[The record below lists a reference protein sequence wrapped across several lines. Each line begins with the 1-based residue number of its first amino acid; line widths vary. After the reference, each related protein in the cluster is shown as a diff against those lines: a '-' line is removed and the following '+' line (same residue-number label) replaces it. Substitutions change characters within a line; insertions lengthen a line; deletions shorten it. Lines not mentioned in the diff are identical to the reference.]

1 MNNQVSKRLKELERQ
16 KIMQILAEEEA
27 RKPIPKKKAPKY
39 SFALL
44 NATTT
49 EEDEEEDQEEVVT
62 EKNLGE
68 EIEAKPEAVAIVN
81 SSSSKFVESSP
92 IKKEGTP
99 SRKKKRKKKK
109 RKKQNSES
117 ESIADLEL
125 LQPHPSYKL
134 NELLR
139 CDPKKFNAS
148 RELQWF
154 GGSGH
159 RGTMRRKEVHG
170 KYRGL
175 RKNMKMTS
183 FKENWPDYRI
193 GSGGLYMETEEV
205 KKNGE
210 TYFKFV
216 YSKEYKETQ
225 KLFEN
230 WRNELVVQVM
240 DQGFATYPWH
250 VDTLLQMSNIC
261 ALRNEPAEAADMI
274 ERALYRL
281 ECSFQQKRPPF
292 DISSPLTRLEWKHE
306 TNRSFFLAVVRHMNN
321 ISRKACYHTAFN
333 YAKLLLS
340 LDRTDPVCMLLTL
353 DYWALRAGDW
363 QFVLDF
369 ATSFNEKGEETNFCL
384 RNLPNWAFSVALAKF
399 HIEDESLVV
408 ESELPSMD
416 LTDDF
421 TNASGCLLQAVL
433 LWPELI
439 LPIVEV
445 VAEASSDEWKSVLSN
460 YYFKEGKLRMA
471 NDPTHKRVIQTIVDR
486 GAESL
491 WKEENA
497 QIWLHRHCIR
507 AIEVI
512 ESNPEV
518 EAIFNGYRE
527 EFIDSRPKKY
537 RFMNCYEVSGRPI
550 PAIPEEEA
558 PQFNNQVPV
567 GPLIQPGDV
576 DLTNESSAMAFFR
589 SFLPWVHH
597 NPNADGDHKED

>member
-1 MNNQVSKRLKELERQ
+1 MNRQVRKRLQELEEK
-16 KIMQILAEEEA
+16 KIMEVLAEEET
-27 RKPIPKKKAPKY
+27 RQHIPKKKAPKY

-49 EEDEEEDQEEVVT
+49 EEEEEEEEVVT
-62 EKNLGE
+62 RKNLSEVKPQDVQKVDNVSSIEVGE
-68 EIEAKPEAVAIVN
+68 
-81 SSSSKFVESSP
+81 SSS
-92 IKKEGTP
+92 ITQEGTG
-99 SRKKKRKKKK
+99 SKSKKRKKKK
-109 RKKQNSES
+109 RKKRKSES
-117 ESIADLEL
+117 ESLPELEVL
-125 LQPHPSYKL
+125 EPHPAYKL

-139 CDPKKFNAS
+139 CDPNKFNAS

-154 GGSGH
+154 RGSGS
-159 RGTMRRKEVHG
+159 RGTVRRKNAHN

-193 GSGGLYMETEEV
+193 ASGGLFMETEEV
-205 KKNGE
+205 RKNGE

-225 KLFEN
+225 RLFEN

-240 DQGFATYPWH
+240 DQGLATYPWH
-250 VDTLLQMSNIC
+250 IDTLLQMSNIC
-261 ALRNEPAEAADMI
+261 SLRNEPAEAAELI

-281 ECSFQQKRPPF
+281 ECSFQQKRPAF
-292 DISSPLTRLEWKHE
+292 DITSPLTRLEWKHA
-306 TNRSFFLAVVRHMNN
+306 TNRSFFLAVVRHINN

-333 YAKLLLS
+333 YAKLVLS
-340 LDRTDPVCMLLTL
+340 LDRTDPMFMLMTL
-353 DYWALRAGDW
+353 DYWALRACDW

-369 ATSFNEKGEETNFCL
+369 AQIFNENDEDTNFCL

-408 ESELPSMD
+408 KSELPSMD
-416 LTDDF
+416 LTDGF
-421 TNASGCLLQAVL
+421 NSASECLLQAVL
-433 LWPELI
+433 LWPECV
-439 LPIVEV
+439 LPILEV
-445 VAEASSDEWKSVLSN
+445 VADVSSEEWTPVLSN

-471 NDPTHKRVIQTIVDR
+471 NDPTHKRVIQTIIDR

-491 WKEENA
+491 WKDEN
-497 QIWLHRHCIR
+497 IKSWLHRHCMR
-507 AIEVI
+507 AIEII

-518 EAIFNGYRE
+518 ESIFNGYRE
-527 EFIDSRPKKY
+527 EFIDSRPSQY
-537 RFMNCYEVSGRPI
+537 RSMNSCEVSGRPI
-550 PAIPEEEA
+550 PAIPEDEA
-558 PQFNNQVPV
+558 PQFNNHLPV

-576 DLTNESSAMAFFR
+576 DLTNESSAMAFLR

-597 NPNADGDHKED
+597 NPLADGDHKED